1 MKLFFRKTHGGDLV
15 GVADKDSRYLARLK
29 PGEIIEAEVRR
40 NRNGAHH
47 RKLEAL
53 ISLTFEN
60 QETYPTREHLV
71 LAMKRDIGCY
81 RELDMPDGE
90 VIRVYESRSF
100 EDMDQDRYETEFYPK
115 ALRWLADNFGVEEVV
130 LEADA
135 SIAAG
140 F

>member
-15 GVADKDSRYLARLK
+15 GVGDKDARYLARLK
-29 PGEIIEAEVRR
+29 PGETIEAEVRR
-40 NRNGAHH
+40 NRNAAHH

-53 ISLTFEN
+53 ISMTYEN

-81 RELDMPDGE
+81 RELVMPDGE

-100 EDMDQDRYETEFYPK
+100 EDMDQDRFETEFYPK
-115 ALRWLADNFGVEEVV
+115 ALRWLADTFGVEHVV
-130 LEADA
+130 MEADE